1 MKVLIVDDHAVVRD
15 GLALLIQDAFV
26 VDSVH
31 FAQEGREAIQLAMQ
45 HSFDLI
51 LLDLSMP
58 DGLDGILALLEL
70 RKLQPKARIVIFSM
84 YDEEVYQQKAYEN
97 GADGYLVKR
106 MKGDELVRALDRI
119 MLGKKLF
126 PTVHPDPLA
135 HGGDERV
142 ESAAPWVLPLSP
154 RETEVFTLTVLG
166 HSQREIAERLG
177 ISVKTVENHRQ
188 HISQKLGL
196 SKRSDWL
203 EVAKK
208 YKVFELY

>member
-31 FAQEGREAIQLAMQ
+31 FAQEGREAIQMATQ
-45 HSFDLI
+45 HAFDLI

-58 DGLDGILALLEL
+58 DGMDGILALLEL

-126 PTVHPDPLA
+126 PTLHPEPLA

-142 ESAAPWVLPLSP
+142 ESAGPWDLPLSP
-154 RETEVFTLTVLG
+154 RETEVFALTVLG
-166 HSQREIAERLG
+166 HSRREIAERLG

-188 HISQKLGL
+188 HISQKLSL

-203 EVAKK
+203 EVAKR
-208 YKVFELY
+208 YKIFDLY

>member
-1 MKVLIVDDHAVVRD
+1 MKVLIVDDHAVVRE
-15 GLALLIQDAFV
+15 GMALLIQDSFA

-31 FAQEGREAIQLAMQ
+31 DAQEGREAIQMAMQ

-51 LLDLSMP
+51 VLDLSMP
-58 DGLDGILALLEL
+58 DGLDGMLTLLEL
-70 RKLQPKARIVIFSM
+70 RKLQPQAKIVIFSM
-84 YDEEVYQQKAYEN
+84 YDEEVYQQKAFES

-119 MLGKKLF
+119 MLGKKVF
-126 PTVHPDPLA
+126 PTLHA
-135 HGGDERV
+135 QTQTGAERAD
-142 ESAAPWVLPLSP
+142 SAAVWDLPLSP

-166 HSQREIAERLG
+166 HSQRDIAERLG
-177 ISVKTVENHRQ
+177 ISIKTVENHRH

-208 YKVFELY
+208 YKLFELY

>member
-15 GLALLIQDAFV
+15 GLALLIQDAFA
-26 VDSVH
+26 VDSVL
-31 FAQEGREAIQLAMQ
+31 FAQEGREAIQLTMQ

-51 LLDLSMP
+51 VLDLSMP
-58 DGLDGILALLEL
+58 DGLDGMLALQEL
-70 RKLQPKARIVIFSM
+70 RKLQSTARIVIFSM
-84 YDEEVYQQKAYEN
+84 YDEEVYQQKAFDS

-119 MLGKKLF
+119 MLGKKVF
-126 PTVHPDPLA
+126 PILHAQTQDGA
-135 HGGDERV
+135 ERAD
-142 ESAAPWVLPLSP
+142 SPAMWDLPLSP
-154 RETEVFTLTVLG
+154 RETEVFTLSVLG
-166 HSQREIAERLG
+166 HSQRDIAERLG
-177 ISVKTVENHRQ
+177 ISVKTVENHRH

-208 YKVFELY
+208 YKLFELY